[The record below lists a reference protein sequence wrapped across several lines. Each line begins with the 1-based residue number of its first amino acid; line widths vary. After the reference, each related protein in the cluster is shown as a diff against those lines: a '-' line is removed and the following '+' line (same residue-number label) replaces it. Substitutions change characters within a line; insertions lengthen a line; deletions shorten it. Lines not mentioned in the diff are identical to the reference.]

1 MTRKLPVLS
10 PTQEITQVVTDSSR
24 GFTNY
29 LTKLNLPSSNVLVEV
44 KERGRII
51 AILPDIIENLTPE
64 QKQRAFYLSK
74 FTASCGVGLF
84 DAALNYL
91 WNETIENLRFKV
103 INFDLEYFYENAIPD
118 PKKRSNFNS
127 ADDLKELS
135 DSELI
140 EGCLKTEIIS
150 DIGYSHLNYI
160 REMRNFASAAHP
172 NHKQISGIQLAGW
185 LETCIREVLSQE
197 PSIPAFAVKKLIHSI
212 KTQAISEDDAKP
224 IISAIETLPQP
235 LINSILQSLFGMYT
249 NEEQNAEIRKNI
261 EYLAEGVWRRSDGS
275 ARNNIGLKYGS
286 YSITGAVEKKKLGNN
301 FLKIVNGLSYLS
313 IDQLAIEMKNTI
325 DQLFIAHN
333 EFNNFYN
340 EEPIAK
346 TLLLYVPKNR
356 SVPESIRKDYV
367 KTLIICRLGNSFG
380 TAFSALPFYNE
391 MLGLFLDAEKRE
403 FLRLLN
409 DRDILQMIDE
419 DKRASRYQEI
429 ARMLVENTESES
441 LKKVLKITSD
451 CSLSDFNSGGL
462 GSTKIYNTIKE
473 VIR

>member
-1 MTRKLPVLS
+1 MTRKLPVVS
-10 PTQEITQVVTDSSR
+10 DTQEITTVVNASSI

-51 AILPDIIENLTPE
+51 AILPDIIENLTLE
-64 QKQRAFYLSK
+64 QKERAFYLSK

-103 INFDLEYFYENAIPD
+103 INFDLDYFYENAIPD
-118 PKKRSNFNS
+118 PKKRATFNR
-127 ADDLKELS
+127 AEDLKELS

-160 REMRNFASAAHP
+160 REMRNYASAAHP
-172 NHKQISGIQLAGW
+172 NHQQISGIQLAGW

-212 KTQAISEDDAKP
+212 KTQTLTEEDSTP
-224 IISAIETLPQP
+224 IISAIDSLPQP

-249 NEEQNAEIRKNI
+249 NEEQSAKVRKNI
-261 EYLAEGVWRRSDGS
+261 EYLAKGVWKKSDSS

-286 YSITGAVEKKKLGNN
+286 YSITGSIEKKKLGNN
-301 FLKIVNGLSYLS
+301 FLKIVDGLSYLS
-313 IDQLAIEMKNTI
+313 VDQLAIEMKKTI
-325 DQLFIAHN
+325 DQLFTTHN

-340 EEPIAK
+340 EEPLAK
-346 TLLLYVPKNR
+346 TLLLYVPKNKN
-356 SVPESIRKDYV
+356 VPDSIRKDYV
-367 KTLIICRLGNSFG
+367 KTLTICRLGNRFG
-380 TAFSALPFYNE
+380 IALSAKPFYDE
-391 MLGLFLDAEKRE
+391 MFGLFQDAEKME
-403 FLRLLN
+403 YLRLLN
-409 DRDILQMIDE
+409 DKDILQILDDE
-419 DKRASRYQEI
+419 TRASRYQKI
-429 ARMLVENTESES
+429 AESLIDNTTSES
-441 LKKVLKITSD
+441 LKKVLKLTSE
-451 CSLSDFNSGGL
+451 CGIIDFKSGGL
-462 GSTKIYNTIKE
+462 GSTKIYQTIKE
-473 VIR
+473 VIK

>member
-1 MTRKLPVLS
+1 MTRKLPTVS

-51 AILPDIIENLTPE
+51 AILPDILENLTPE
-64 QKQRAFYLSK
+64 QKERAFYLSK

-103 INFDLEYFYENAIPD
+103 INFDLEYFFENAIPD
-118 PKKRSNFNS
+118 PKKRITFNT
-127 ADDLKELS
+127 AEDLKDLS

-172 NHKQISGIQLAGW
+172 NQKQISGIQLAGW

-197 PSIPAFAVKKLIHSI
+197 PSKPAFAVKRLIHSI
-212 KTQAISEDDAKP
+212 KTQTLTEEDAKP
-224 IISAIETLPQP
+224 IIMAIDTFPQP

-249 NEEQNAEIRKNI
+249 TEEQSADVRKNI
-261 EYLAEGVWRRSDGS
+261 EYLANGVWKKSDSS

-286 YSITGAVEKKKLGNN
+286 YSITGSIERKRLGNN

-313 IDQLAIEMKNTI
+313 VDQLAIEMKNTI
-325 DQLFIAHN
+325 DQLFTTHT
-333 EFNNFYN
+333 EMNNFYN
-340 EEPIAK
+340 EEPLAK
-346 TLLLYVPKNR
+346 TLLLYVPRNK
-356 SVPESIRKDYV
+356 SVPDSIRKEYV
-367 KTLIICRLGNSFG
+367 KILTICRLGNQFG
-380 TAFSALPFYNE
+380 VAFTAKSYYNE
-391 MLGLFLDAEKRE
+391 MFGLFQDPEKTE

-409 DRDILQMIDE
+409 DRDILQILDDE
-419 DKRASRYQEI
+419 TRAGRYQEI
-429 ARMLVENTESES
+429 ARSLIENTKSES
-441 LKKVLKITSD
+441 IKKVLKFTSE
-451 CSLSDFNSGGL
+451 CPIIDFKSGGL
-462 GSTKIYNTIKE
+462 GSTKIYQSIKE
-473 VIR
+473 VIK